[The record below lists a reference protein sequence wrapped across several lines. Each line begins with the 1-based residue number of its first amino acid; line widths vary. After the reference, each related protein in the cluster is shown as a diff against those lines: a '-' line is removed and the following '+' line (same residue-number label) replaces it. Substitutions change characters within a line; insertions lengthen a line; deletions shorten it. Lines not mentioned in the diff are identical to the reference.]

1 MVQVYLFIVWA
12 DPVYHTYNHNH
23 VTSYTS
29 WCRSKEVMPGK
40 LSDDGYLS
48 DKNWALNEER
58 YKHAY
63 IDINFANCIV

>member
-12 DPVYHTYNHNH
+12 DHVYHTYNH

-29 WCRSKEVMPGK
+29 WYRSREVMPGK

-58 YKHAY
+58 YLHCM
-63 IDINFANCIV
+63 DINFANCSV